1 MDITGSMATYLDY
14 AKEKVFDIIESIKKE
29 TNAIVKLGFI
39 RYQDYYDNKD
49 EYLFY
54 PESELVKKFISNAKA
69 GGGKDIEDMGGG
81 LIAALNYKWNS
92 NTKFIMII
100 ADAR

>member
-1 MDITGSMATYLDY
+1 M
-14 AKEKVFDIIESIKKE
+14 IIKMNIY
-29 TNAIVKLGFI
+29 FI
-39 RYQDYYDNKD
+39 QN
-49 EYLFY
+49 
-54 PESELVKKFISNAKA
+54 NAKA